1 MTSSP
6 IHTARTGDAKA
17 ARRMSPMLWRIL
29 AFALL
34 LALIAAVFQS
44 LTPAYLSSGNLHA
57 LLRHMAVQGL
67 AALGLTF
74 VIVVRQFDL
83 SFPGVASLGAMT
95 LGFLIAGG
103 HGVGVAVA
111 GAVAVGLVCGLVNGF
126 AVAHLR
132 LPDIVA
138 TIAMGGLAVGLAY
151 FYSNGSS
158 ISKNFFMSGILDL
171 NDARYF
177 GLDAP
182 VAILALAAAAAA
194 LVLHGSRFG
203 RAFYAT
209 GENRT
214 SAIFSG
220 IRVKLYVL
228 SAFALCGGLACLA
241 ITLLVASSGAA
252 NVSAGNQLLMPAY
265 AAVYLGAALFGAPS
279 VPATIAGTLLM
290 SAMLNGFTLMAVPYF
305 YSDAIVSTV
314 LIAAIA
320 AFDPKVGAALRRL
333 RAQRTASAPL
343 REARS

>member
-1 MTSSP
+1 MKTLAKNP
-6 IHTARTGDAKA
+6 IFF
-17 ARRMSPMLWRIL
+17 RIV
-29 AFALL
+29 AFVVL
-34 LALIAAVFQS
+34 LAVVAAVFQS
-44 LTPAYLSSGNLHA
+44 LTPAYLSANNMHA

-95 LGFLIAGG
+95 LGWLIASKFGV
-103 HGVGVAVA
+103 GVGVA
-111 GAVAVGLVCGLVNGF
+111 GAVSVGLACGFVNGI
-126 AVAHLR
+126 AVSYLR

-138 TIAMGGLAVGLAY
+138 TIATGGVAVGLSY
-151 FYSNGSS
+151 FYSNGTS

-171 NDARYF
+171 NDAKYF

-182 VAILALAAAAAA
+182 VAILVLTAAIAA

-209 GENRT
+209 GENRV
-214 SAIFSG
+214 SAVYSG
-220 IRVKLYVL
+220 IRVKAYVL
-228 SAFALCGGLACLA
+228 AAFAICGALSCLA

-252 NVSAGNQLLMPAY
+252 NVTAGSQLLMPAY
-265 AAVYLGAALFGAPS
+265 AAVYLGAALFGAAS

-314 LIAAIA
+314 LIVAIA
-320 AFDPKVGAALRRL
+320 AFDPKLSAALKRV
-333 RAQRTASAPL
+333 RTA
-343 REARS
+343 RSRKALTSTSLLEVRS

>member
-1 MTSSP
+1 MKTLAKNP
-6 IHTARTGDAKA
+6 IFF
-17 ARRMSPMLWRIL
+17 RIL
-29 AFALL
+29 AFVVL
-34 LALIAAVFQS
+34 LAVVAAVFQS
-44 LTPAYLSSGNLHA
+44 LTPAYLSANNIHA

-95 LGFLIAGG
+95 LGWLIASKFGV
-103 HGVGVAVA
+103 GVGVA
-111 GAVAVGLVCGLVNGF
+111 GAVSVGLACGFVNGI
-126 AVAHLR
+126 AVSYLR

-138 TIAMGGLAVGLAY
+138 TIATGGVAVGLSY
-151 FYSNGSS
+151 FYSNGTS

-171 NDARYF
+171 NDAKYF

-182 VAILALAAAAAA
+182 VAILVLTAAIAA

-209 GENRT
+209 GENRV
-214 SAIFSG
+214 SAVYSG
-220 IRVKLYVL
+220 IRVKAYVL
-228 SAFALCGGLACLA
+228 AAFAICGALSCLA

-252 NVSAGNQLLMPAY
+252 NVTAGSQLLMPAY
-265 AAVYLGAALFGAPS
+265 AAVYLGAALFGAAS

-314 LIAAIA
+314 LIVAIA
-320 AFDPKVGAALRRL
+320 AFDPKLSAALKRL
-333 RAQRTASAPL
+333 RTSRSRRALTSTSL
-343 REARS
+343 REVRS